1 MSLFQIYTFVT
12 ENTIYED
19 IVNQYLLSSAKK
31 RNIKVQVLKA
41 PNYRNWWMNV
51 AQKPL
56 MILKLL
62 NEGKDNILFL
72 DADAT
77 IESFPSLFDNIP
89 DDIDVAYHTLHWNTW
104 YNRPNDTTTELLS
117 GTLFLRNRPEVKR
130 LCTEWYEKA
139 KDGGVWEQQIL
150 EQVIKK
156 YNLKI
161 YDLPLNYCFINTLPG
176 DKEPY
181 VKCHNVIIR
190 HHQVSRNIKRG
201 GVL

>member
-1 MSLFQIYTFVT
+1 MSTFSIYSFVT
-12 ENTIYED
+12 IDSPYEE
-19 IVNQYLLSSAKK
+19 VVKKYLLASAQKL
-31 RNIKVQVLKA
+31 NLEVQVLKA
-41 PNYRNWWMNV
+41 PNYHNWWMNV

-62 NEGKDNILFL
+62 NEGKDNIVFL

-89 DDIDVAYHTLHWNTW
+89 DEIDLAYHTLHWNSW

-117 GTLFLRNRPEVKR
+117 GTIFLRNRPEVKR

-139 KDGGVWEQQIL
+139 KDGGVWEQKIL

-156 YNLKI
+156 YDLKI
-161 YDLPLNYCFINTLPG
+161 YDLPISYTWINSLPG
-176 DKEPY
+176 NKEPY
-181 VKCHNVIIR
+181 VKCDDIVIR
-190 HHQVSRNIKRG
+190 HYQVSRNIKRG
-201 GVL
+201 GLL